1 MTEKH
6 EDIVTQNWWSKLRY
20 SNFGNQIAS
29 KFKEKPNLQAEMRRM
44 FRMQNDKLS
53 YYDMFQFVEH
63 VLGIKLQNWEE
74 DALEGR
80 LDRLGFAFIE
90 FNEFNEFTMEYGVDW
105 NEALLE
111 TDLEDIL
118 DAKLNL
124 SYKDYVVTKDD
135 YFQGVSTMLTTEK
148 AALAAA
154 TNIYKQLKSKKK
166 GAKGPGAGKYK
177 DPDFG
182 PKSAEDEDG
191 SRFAMYKTG
200 EMPRKGYPNPKK
212 VSWMYAD

>member
-1 MTEKH
+1 
-6 EDIVTQNWWSKLRY
+6 
-20 SNFGNQIAS
+20 
-29 KFKEKPNLQAEMRRM
+29 M

-63 VLGIKLQNWEE
+63 VLGVKLLNWEE
-74 DALEGR
+74 DAIEGR

-135 YFQGVSTMLTTEK
+135 YFTGVSTMLTSEK
-148 AALAAA
+148 AALAAV
-154 TNIYKQLKSKKK
+154 TNIYKQIKSKTKK
-166 GAKGPGAGKYK
+166 GAKGVGVGKYK

-182 PKSAEDEDG
+182 PKNAEDEDG
-191 SRFAMYKTG
+191 SKFAMYKTG

-212 VSWMYAD
+212 VSWMYADQLCGN